1 MVVNLL
7 AALGAPRLTWKGGA
21 PEANAP
27 TSPNA
32 DASVLRKAHSMV
44 TNPDED
50 ENSDNRDPN
59 GVEMKKQNTEFLRSS
74 SMDTNIGS
82 TEAEEDADI
91 PFADIVPRTPRG
103 DEDTSL
109 ALRLGHER
117 QPLPIGKA
125 MLPHPGRPQRPQG
138 MSEAGCYKRFTAP
151 PIVMSHEARCES
163 PGLSPRFDSPRSPRL
178 ARDVIFRSEGA
189 NKEKHVEED
198 DEPFLAE
205 KHRPSYRASK
215 SLDNLS
221 TASSGPCMR
230 SMRSDASVRS
240 VKSIKSADSRSK
252 KRAGRSLNSFMS
264 QYGARRKSN

>member
-1 MVVNLL
+1 MVANLL
-7 AALGAPRLTWKGGA
+7 AALGAPRLSWKGA

-27 TSPNA
+27 TSSNV

-44 TNPDED
+44 TNPDQD

-59 GVEMKKQNTEFLRSS
+59 GVEMKKQNTDFLRSS
-74 SMDTNIGS
+74 SMDTNIDS
-82 TEAEEDADI
+82 TEGGEDPDT
-91 PFADIVPRTPRG
+91 PFSTGHTPRG

-109 ALRLGHER
+109 SLHLGHER

-138 MSEAGCYKRFTAP
+138 MSEAGCYNKRFTAP

-163 PGLSPRFDSPRSPRL
+163 PGLSPRFESPRSPRL

-205 KHRPSYRASK
+205 KRRPSYRASK

-221 TASSGPCMR
+221 TASSGQCVR

-240 VKSIKSADSRSK
+240 VKSIKSADSTSK
-252 KRAGRSLNSFMS
+252 KRAGRSLNTFMT